1 MPIEVGK
8 IYILGK
14 RPKDYTKVKVISV
27 KVLNKDR
34 VVVYK
39 DICDNS
45 THIAPYSGFNMWINV
60 KETEKLEDEDEE
72 KEE

>member
-14 RPKDYTKVKVISV
+14 RPKNYTKVKVISV
-27 KVLNKDR
+27 KILNKDR
-34 VVVYK
+34 VVVYE
-39 DICDNS
+39 DVSDNS

-60 KETEKLEDEDEE
+60 KETEKLEED
-72 KEE
+72 KE

>member
-14 RPKDYTKVKVISV
+14 RSQDYTKVKVISV

-39 DICDNS
+39 DISDNS
-45 THIAPYSGFNMWINV
+45 THIAHYSGFNMWINV
-60 KETEKLEDEDEE
+60 KKTEELWNEE

>member
-27 KVLNKDR
+27 KILNKDR
-34 VVVYK
+34 VVVYE
-39 DICDNS
+39 DVSDNS
-45 THIAPYSGFNMWINV
+45 THIAPYSGFYMWINV
-60 KETEKLEDEDEE
+60 KETEKLEVND
-72 KEE
+72 